1 MLFLLTDFHPAECL
15 EPSLRSVPAVL
26 MLECL

>member
-15 EPSLRSVPAVL
+15 KFSLRSVPAVL